1 MSFKFLVQE
10 LPDQWP
16 APLFWV
22 IETRVNGKVSF
33 IKDFCFHLLGLRS
46 IDRHIEDS
54 KIQETNGGVGG
65 DKFPS
70 AKAGAGVTVKGY
82 FSASC

>member
-16 APLFWV
+16 APPFWV
-22 IETRVNGKVSF
+22 IETRVKGRVSF

-46 IDRHIEDS
+46 IDRHEDG

-65 DKFPS
+65 DVV
-70 AKAGAGVTVKGY
+70 KAPVKTGGV
-82 FSASC
+82 